1 MHRLMTIVGVGSLMA
16 IVPTVPATKA
26 MAAPNDPLGAV
37 EYCHWKMTQE
47 PTANLGE
54 CVSFVQMFFKS
65 PNGMPPH
72 QCDALMETDP
82 ALFDLLFES
91 HADCVRTVRND

>member
-1 MHRLMTIVGVGSLMA
+1 MRNFLTIGAVCSLMA
-16 IVPTVPATKA
+16 AVPTVPASIAK
-26 MAAPNDPLGAV
+26 AAPNDPLGAV

-65 PNGMPPH
+65 PNGMPAH
-72 QCDALMETDP
+72 ECDALKEVDP
-82 ALFDLLFES
+82 ELFDVLFDS
-91 HADCVRTVRND
+91 YADCVQTARND